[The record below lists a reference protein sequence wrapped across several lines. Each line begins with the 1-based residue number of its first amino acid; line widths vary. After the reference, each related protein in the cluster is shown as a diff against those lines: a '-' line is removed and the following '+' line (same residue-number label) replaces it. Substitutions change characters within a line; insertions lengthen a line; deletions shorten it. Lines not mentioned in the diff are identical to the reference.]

1 MAYLIFFREYSNSIA
16 EMDYAHIVGTAL

>member
-16 EMDYAHIVGTAL
+16 EMDYTRIIGTAL